1 MMTDKKKTRER
12 RGEVEWKRARQGGKG
27 KKVFGSQYELSYN
40 STTLPHLFKLFRSYT
55 NTHKHTTEPPFPSS
69 P

>member
-1 MMTDKKKTRER
+1 MEKSK
-12 RGEVEWKRARQGGKG
+12 AGGKG

-40 STTLPHLFKLFRSYT
+40 STTLPHLFKSFRSYT

>member
-1 MMTDKKKTRER
+1 MMTDNKTRER
-12 RGEVEWKRARQGGKG
+12 RREVEWKRARQAEKE
-27 KKVFGSQYELSYN
+27 KKVFGSQYELSCN

-55 NTHKHTTEPPFPSS
+55 NTHKHTTEPPFPHS